1 MANLG
6 EVEGADLEREEDL
19 VWEEGQGPGHLEVV
33 QLVVWVVGEVKVEGS
48 AGEMVETW
56 EGEVLI

>member
-6 EVEGADLEREEDL
+6 EVEGADLEREEGL
-19 VWEEGQGPGHLEVV
+19 VWEEEQEPGHLEMV

-48 AGEMVETW
+48 AGEMVET
-56 EGEVLI
+56 

>member
-6 EVEGADLEREEDL
+6 EVERADLEREEDL
-19 VWEEGQGPGHLEVV
+19 VWEEEEDSGHLEVV
-33 QLVVWVVGEVKVEGS
+33 QLVVWVMGGVKVERS
-48 AGEMVETW
+48 AGEVVETW

>member
-19 VWEEGQGPGHLEVV
+19 VWEEGQEPGHLVV

>member
-19 VWEEGQGPGHLEVV
+19 VWEEGQGPGCLEVV
-33 QLVVWVVGEVKVEGS
+33 QLVVWVEGEVKVEGS